1 MRRKLFLFFFF
12 GTLSILC
19 LFLLRFPAQA
29 GALAANGLT
38 LWFSKMIPA
47 LFPFMILSGLFLST
61 GFSNLLA
68 RLAAPVL
75 QPAFQTTDACLFCIL
90 TGFFCGFPMGAR
102 VCAQSLQQKKI
113 SRREASWL
121 LAFINNIGPVYF
133 SGYVLTLFPVRTPLT
148 VWLGM
153 YLLPFLY
160 GMVLRYTLYRDLP
173 TQSVNRVFVPASVRC
188 QANTP
193 ASPTGTFLSSAR
205 LLSALHESILSA
217 MNGIAQLGGYMVFF
231 NLLNLF
237 PTVFL
242 AAYPAF
248 IRTLSPLLEITNGL
262 SMLLP
267 SERLWAY
274 IVLPFGGLCCIA
286 QTASCIHKT
295 GLSLKPYIFHKL
307 ILTLLTAAWYLV
319 LPV

>member
-75 QPAFQTTDACLFCIL
+75 QPVFQTTEACLFCIL

-153 YLLPFLY
+153 
-160 GMVLRYTLYRDLP
+160 
-173 TQSVNRVFVPASVRC
+173 
-188 QANTP
+188 
-193 ASPTGTFLSSAR
+193 
-205 LLSALHESILSA
+205 
-217 MNGIAQLGGYMVFF
+217 
-231 NLLNLF
+231 
-237 PTVFL
+237 
-242 AAYPAF
+242 
-248 IRTLSPLLEITNGL
+248 
-262 SMLLP
+262 
-267 SERLWAY
+267 
-274 IVLPFGGLCCIA
+274 
-286 QTASCIHKT
+286 
-295 GLSLKPYIFHKL
+295 
-307 ILTLLTAAWYLV
+307 
-319 LPV
+319 

>member
-75 QPAFQTTDACLFCIL
+75 QPVFQTTDACLFCIL

-160 GMVLRYTLYRDLP
+160 GIVLRYTLYRDLP
-173 TQSVNRVFVPASVRC
+173 TQSVRRVFVPTSVRS

-193 ASPTGTFLSSAR
+193 ASPTGTS
-205 LLSALHESILSA
+205 
-217 MNGIAQLGGYMVFF
+217 
-231 NLLNLF
+231 
-237 PTVFL
+237 
-242 AAYPAF
+242 
-248 IRTLSPLLEITNGL
+248 LSP
-262 SMLLP
+262 P
-267 SERLWAY
+267 A
-274 IVLPFGGLCCIA
+274 CCPP
-286 QTASCIHKT
+286 CMNRFC
-295 GLSLKPYIFHKL
+295 PR
-307 ILTLLTAAWYLV
+307 
-319 LPV
+319 

>member
-1 MRRKLFLFFFF
+1 
-12 GTLSILC
+12 
-19 LFLLRFPAQA
+19 
-29 GALAANGLT
+29 
-38 LWFSKMIPA
+38 
-47 LFPFMILSGLFLST
+47 
-61 GFSNLLA
+61 
-68 RLAAPVL
+68 
-75 QPAFQTTDACLFCIL
+75 
-90 TGFFCGFPMGAR
+90 MGAR

-160 GMVLRYTLYRDLP
+160 GIVLRYTLYRDLP
-173 TQSVNRVFVPASVRC
+173 TQSVR
-188 QANTP
+188 
-193 ASPTGTFLSSAR
+193 R

-286 QTASCIHKT
+286 QTASCLHKT

>member
-12 GTLSILC
+12 RNPFYPVSVSAALSCAGRSARRQRSDTLVLQNDSCSVSVHDSVRSLSFHR
-19 LFLLRFPAQA
+19 LFQPARTP
-29 GALAANGLT
+29 G
-38 LWFSKMIPA
+38 S
-47 LFPFMILSGLFLST
+47 
-61 GFSNLLA
+61 A
-68 RLAAPVL
+68 RLQPV
-75 QPAFQTTDACLFCIL
+75 FQTTDACLFCIL

-173 TQSVNRVFVPASVRC
+173 TQSVSRVFIPASVRS

-193 ASPTGTFLSSAR
+193 ASPTGTPLSSAR

-237 PTVFL
+237 PTVFWQLIRHLYARCPRCSRSPTGCLCFCHRSGSGRISCCRL
-242 AAYPAF
+242 AGCAASRRLQAAF
-248 IRTLSPLLEITNGL
+248 T
-262 SMLLP
+262 
-267 SERLWAY
+267 
-274 IVLPFGGLCCIA
+274 
-286 QTASCIHKT
+286 
-295 GLSLKPYIFHKL
+295 KPGCR
-307 ILTLLTAAWYLV
+307 
-319 LPV
+319 

>member
-1 MRRKLFLFFFF
+1 
-12 GTLSILC
+12 
-19 LFLLRFPAQA
+19 
-29 GALAANGLT
+29 
-38 LWFSKMIPA
+38 
-47 LFPFMILSGLFLST
+47 
-61 GFSNLLA
+61 
-68 RLAAPVL
+68 
-75 QPAFQTTDACLFCIL
+75 
-90 TGFFCGFPMGAR
+90 MGAR

-113 SRREASWL
+113 SLREASWL

-173 TQSVNRVFVPASVRC
+173 TQSVSRVFVPASVRC

-231 NLLNLF
+231 QPLKSVPDSLF
-237 PTVFL
+237 GSLSGIYTHAVPTARDHQRAVYASAIG
-242 AAYPAF
+242 AALGVYRAAVW
-248 IRTLSPLLEITNGL
+248 RAVLHRADCKLHSQNRAVAETVHLS
-262 SMLLP
+262 
-267 SERLWAY
+267 
-274 IVLPFGGLCCIA
+274 
-286 QTASCIHKT
+286 
-295 GLSLKPYIFHKL
+295 
-307 ILTLLTAAWYLV
+307 
-319 LPV
+319 

>member
-133 SGYVLTLFPVRTPLT
+133 
-148 VWLGM
+148 
-153 YLLPFLY
+153 
-160 GMVLRYTLYRDLP
+160 
-173 TQSVNRVFVPASVRC
+173 PAMS
-188 QANTP
+188 
-193 ASPTGTFLSSAR
+193 
-205 LLSALHESILSA
+205 
-217 MNGIAQLGGYMVFF
+217 
-231 NLLNLF
+231 
-237 PTVFL
+237 
-242 AAYPAF
+242 
-248 IRTLSPLLEITNGL
+248 
-262 SMLLP
+262 
-267 SERLWAY
+267 
-274 IVLPFGGLCCIA
+274 
-286 QTASCIHKT
+286 
-295 GLSLKPYIFHKL
+295 
-307 ILTLLTAAWYLV
+307 
-319 LPV
+319 

>member
-19 LFLLRFPAQA
+19 LLLLRFPAQA

-75 QPAFQTTDACLFCIL
+75 QPVFQTTEACLFCIL

-133 SGYVLTLFPVRTPLT
+133 SGLCPDAVSGAYSADGSGLVCICCRFCTELCCGTRSTAIC
-148 VWLGM
+148 
-153 YLLPFLY
+153 
-160 GMVLRYTLYRDLP
+160 RRK
-173 TQSVNRVFVPASVRC
+173 SVSRVFVPASVRC

-193 ASPTGTFLSSAR
+193 ASPTGTPLSSAC

-248 IRTLSPLLEITNGL
+248 MRTLSPLLEITNGL

-286 QTASCIHKT
+286 QTASCIHKNRAVAEIVH
-295 GLSLKPYIFHKL
+295 LS
-307 ILTLLTAAWYLV
+307 
-319 LPV
+319 

>member
-75 QPAFQTTDACLFCIL
+75 QPVFQTTDACLFCIL

-113 SRREASWL
+113 SLREASWL

-153 YLLPFLY
+153 YRFRFCTEWCC
-160 GMVLRYTLYRDLP
+160 GTRSTAICQRKV
-173 TQSVNRVFVPASVRC
+173 SVAS
-188 QANTP
+188 
-193 ASPTGTFLSSAR
+193 LSR
-205 LLSALHESILSA
+205 LLSAARQTPQLALQVRPFHPPA
-217 MNGIAQLGGYMVFF
+217 CCPPCMNQFC
-231 NLLNLF
+231 
-237 PTVFL
+237 P
-242 AAYPAF
+242 
-248 IRTLSPLLEITNGL
+248 
-262 SMLLP
+262 
-267 SERLWAY
+267 
-274 IVLPFGGLCCIA
+274 
-286 QTASCIHKT
+286 Q
-295 GLSLKPYIFHKL
+295 
-307 ILTLLTAAWYLV
+307 
-319 LPV
+319 

>member
-19 LFLLRFPAQA
+19 LLLLRFPAQA

-47 LFPFMILSGLFLST
+47 LFPFMILSGFFLST

-75 QPAFQTTDACLFCIL
+75 QPVFQTTDACLFCIL

-153 YLLPFLY
+153 YLLRNCAA
-160 GMVLRYTLYRDLP
+160 VHALP
-173 TQSVNRVFVPASVRC
+173 RSANAKC
-188 QANTP
+188 QARLCP
-193 ASPTGTFLSSAR
+193 DFCPLPGKHSS
-205 LLSALHESILSA
+205 
-217 MNGIAQLGGYMVFF
+217 
-231 NLLNLF
+231 
-237 PTVFL
+237 
-242 AAYPAF
+242 
-248 IRTLSPLLEITNGL
+248 
-262 SMLLP
+262 
-267 SERLWAY
+267 
-274 IVLPFGGLCCIA
+274 
-286 QTASCIHKT
+286 
-295 GLSLKPYIFHKL
+295 
-307 ILTLLTAAWYLV
+307 
-319 LPV
+319 